1 MPGPP
6 LAGVAAVAFDAYGT
20 LFDVA
25 SAAAAAKDAL
35 GDRWAPLAE
44 TWRAKQLQYTW
55 LRSLMGRHA
64 DFRRVTG
71 DALDFALESL
81 GIADAALRDR
91 LLGLYDRLAPFPEV
105 MTVLA
110 RLRAAGIR
118 SAILSNGSPDML
130 ASAASH
136 AGIAG
141 LVDTVLSV
149 EEVGVYKPH
158 PSVYRLAVDR
168 LGEPKEKIGFV
179 SANAWDAFGAKAFGL
194 RVAWCNRA
202 GQPKERIPM
211 APDAEIR
218 DLSALPGLLGLGA
231 AAG

>member
-1 MPGPP
+1 MPAPP

-71 DALDFALESL
+71 DALEFALESL
-81 GIADAALRDR
+81 GIADDALRER
-91 LLGLYDRLAPFPEV
+91 LMGLYDRLAPFPEV
-105 MTVLA
+105 LTVLA
-110 RLRAAGIR
+110 RLRTGGIR

-130 ASAASH
+130 ASAAGH

-141 LVDTVLSV
+141 LLDAVLSV

-158 PSVYRLAVDR
+158 PSVYRLAVER
-168 LGEPKEKIGFV
+168 LGEPKERIGFV
-179 SANAWDAFGAKAFGL
+179 SANGWDAFGAKAFGL
-194 RVAWCNRA
+194 RVAWCNRT
-202 GQPKERIPM
+202 GQPRERIPL

-218 DLSALPGLLGLGA
+218 DLAALPGLLGLG
-231 AAG
+231 G

>member
-20 LFDVA
+20 LFDVTSAA
-25 SAAAAAKDAL
+25 SAARDAL

-44 TWRAKQLQYTW
+44 IWRAKQLQYTW

-81 GIADAALRDR
+81 GVADAALRER
-91 LLGLYDRLAPFPEV
+91 LLGLHDRLAPFPDAA
-105 MTVLA
+105 TALA
-110 RLRAAGIR
+110 RLRAAGVR
-118 SAILSNGSPDML
+118 TAILSNGSPDML
-130 ASAASH
+130 ASAAAH

-141 LVDTVLSV
+141 LLDAVLSV
-149 EEVGVYKPH
+149 EDVGVYKPH
-158 PSVYRLAVDR
+158 PSVYRLAVER
-168 LGEPKEKIGFV
+168 LGVAKERVGFV
-179 SANAWDAFGAKAFGL
+179 SANGWDAFGAKAFGL
-194 RVAWCNRA
+194 RVAWCNRT
-202 GQPKERIPM
+202 GQPKERIPL

-218 DLSALPGLLGLGA
+218 DLSALPGLLGLIG
-231 AAG
+231 